1 MLQSIRDRTQGWI
14 AGIIIS
20 LLILS
25 FALWGIHS
33 YFMGG
38 AVSTVVAEVD
48 GVEITKGQLAIAYER
63 LRRQVQSQPNAND
76 ELNAN
81 TDAGLKDRALQALI
95 NIQVLKQASIQQN
108 YYISPLQVDGYLE
121 NMPEFQVNNQFS
133 LARFK
138 QALAT
143 TMYTPVEFL
152 ELIKTSLLIDQPR
165 LGTIFSSFSLPNE
178 VDETIALINQERD
191 IAYIIFPN
199 QLFSKTNVVVS
210 EEMIKKY
217 YNQHQ
222 DEFRTPEQVSVE
234 YLELSVKDLS
244 HNIKPTEADLKT
256 FYNENTNAFAEPIK
270 RKLEMLTV
278 PVGSEASQ
286 EQVAKAKELIDQL
299 YEKAK
304 QGTSFNALQ
313 KSYPQ
318 ARISV
323 SDARWMAQNEI
334 PSVLQKAL
342 SMLTQAGQVTAPIK
356 VSDNSFAIVKA
367 IELKEA
373 QLTSYDNV
381 KNKVQ
386 ELYTHQKAQELFAE
400 LREKLANL
408 TYQHP
413 ESLETASKEL
423 GLPIKTTELF
433 SMDKGSD
440 EISSNNKVREAAFSN
455 DVLTLQNNSD
465 VIQKNSDSAVV
476 VRVKSHL
483 PSSLLSLK
491 AVQQQIENKLNV
503 AEIETKA
510 RQEVRDISD
519 KLNNGMNPQE
529 VIKPYHMSWNQV
541 GFIARHSTKVDS
553 AILDTAFEMPKPTN
567 KHKITYAFAKI
578 PNGYAIIGLKDVKD
592 GKSSGTEEYEVYAE
606 QAQNTQGLLEYG
618 LYKLSTMNGAKI
630 VNSP

>member
-63 LRRQVQSQPNAND
+63 LRKQVQSQLNSND
-76 ELNAN
+76 ELSAN
-81 TDAGLKDRALQALI
+81 TDAGLKDRALQALV
-95 NIQVLKQASIQQN
+95 NIQVLKQVSIQQN

-121 NMPEFQVNNQFS
+121 NMPEFQVNSQFS
-133 LARFK
+133 LARFQ

-191 IAYIIFPN
+191 ITYVIFPN
-199 QLFSKTNVVVS
+199 QYFSKANVVIS
-210 EEMIKKY
+210 DEMIKKY
-217 YNQHQ
+217 YEQHQ
-222 DEFRTPEQVSVE
+222 DEFKTPEQVSVE
-234 YLELSVKDLS
+234 YLELSAKDLLD
-244 HNIKPTEADLKT
+244 KVKLTDADLKT
-256 FYNENTNAFAEPIK
+256 FYNENTNAFAEPVK
-270 RKLEMLTV
+270 WKLEMLTV
-278 PVGSEASQ
+278 PVSSTASQ
-286 EQVAKAKELIDQL
+286 EQIAKEKDLIDQI

-304 QGTSFNALQ
+304 KGISFSVLQ
-313 KSYPQ
+313 KSYTQ
-318 ARISV
+318 SHVTV
-323 SDARWMAQNEI
+323 SAGKWMAQNEI
-334 PSVLQKAL
+334 PGVLQKSIL
-342 SMLTQAGQVTAPIK
+342 MLNQAGQVTAPIK

-367 IELKEA
+367 IEFKEA
-373 QLTSYDNV
+373 QLTSYENV
-381 KNKVQ
+381 KDKVK
-386 ELYTHQKAQELFAE
+386 EVYTHQKAQELFAE
-400 LREKLANL
+400 EREKLANL

-413 ESLETASKEL
+413 ESLDAASKEL
-423 GLPIKTTELF
+423 GLPIKVTELF
-433 SMDKGSD
+433 TIDKGSN
-440 EISSNNKVREAAFSN
+440 EISSNSKVREAAFSN
-455 DVLTLQNNSD
+455 EVLTLQNNSD
-465 VIQKNSDSAVV
+465 VIPKNTDSAIVI
-476 VRVKSHL
+476 RIKSHV

-491 AVQQQIENKLNV
+491 AVQQQIANKLRV
-503 AEIETKA
+503 AEINAKA
-510 RQEVRDISD
+510 QQEVREISE
-519 KLNNGMNPQE
+519 KLNSGVNPQE
-529 VIKPYHMSWNQV
+529 ITKPYDISWTQV

-553 AILDTAFEMPKPTN
+553 AILDTAFEMAKPTN
-567 KHKITYAFAKI
+567 NHKVTYEVAKV
-578 PNGYAIIGLKDVKD
+578 PSGYAIVGLKDVKD

-618 LYKLSTMNGAKI
+618 LYKLSAMNNAKI
-630 VNSP
+630 VNK

>member
-38 AVSTVVAEVD
+38 AVSTVVADVD

-63 LRRQVQSQPNAND
+63 LRRQVQSHLNSND
-76 ELNAN
+76 ELSAN

-133 LARFK
+133 LARFQ

-178 VDETIALINQERD
+178 VNETIALINQERD
-191 IAYIIFPN
+191 ITYIIFPS
-199 QLFSKTNVVVS
+199 QYFSTMNVVVS
-210 EEMIKKY
+210 DEMIKKY
-217 YNQHQ
+217 YEQHQ
-222 DEFRTPEQVSVE
+222 DEFKTPEQVSVE
-234 YLELSVKDLS
+234 YLELSAKDLS
-244 HNIKPTEADLKT
+244 NKVKVTDADLKT
-256 FYNENTNAFAEPIK
+256 FYNENTNAFAEPVK
-270 RKLEMLTV
+270 WKLEMLTV
-278 PVGSEASQ
+278 PVGSAAS
-286 EQVAKAKELIDQL
+286 KDLIDQI

-304 QGTSFNALQ
+304 KGTSFSVLE
-313 KSYPQ
+313 KSYSQ
-318 ARISV
+318 SHVSIS
-323 SDARWMAQNEI
+323 DGKWMTQNEI
-334 PSVLQKAL
+334 PGVLQKSVL
-342 SMLTQAGQVTAPIK
+342 MLTKVGQITPPVKVT
-356 VSDNSFAIVKA
+356 DGSFAIVKA

-373 QLTSYDNV
+373 QLKSYENV
-381 KNKVQ
+381 KDKVK
-386 ELYTHQKAQELFAE
+386 ELYTHQKAQELFAGE
-400 LREKLANL
+400 REKLANL

-413 ESLETASKEL
+413 ESLDAASKEL
-423 GLPIKTTELF
+423 GLPIKVTELF
-433 SMDKGSD
+433 TVDKGSD
-440 EISSNNKVREAAFSN
+440 DISSNNKVKEAAFSN
-455 DVLTLQNNSD
+455 EVLTLQNNSD
-465 VIQKNSDSAVV
+465 VIPKNPDSAIVI
-476 VRVKSHL
+476 RVKSHI

-491 AVQQQIENKLNV
+491 VVQQQIANKLRV
-503 AEIETKA
+503 AEIDAKA
-510 RQEVRDISD
+510 QQEVRDISD
-519 KLNNGMNPQE
+519 KLNSGVNPE
-529 VIKPYHMSWNQV
+529 DIIKPYHISWTPV
-541 GFIARHSTKVDS
+541 GFIARHSTKVDT

-567 KHKITYAFAKI
+567 DHKVTYEVVKI
-578 PNGYAIIGLKDVKD
+578 SNGYAIVGLKAVKD
-592 GKSSGTEEYEVYAE
+592 GKSSGTEEYDVYAE

-618 LYKLSTMNGAKI
+618 LYKLSAMNNAKI
-630 VNSP
+630 VNK